1 MPAISFL
8 IADPSQA
15 VQTFI
20 RKQLESYG
28 FDAASIK
35 TVAGPSAG
43 AEVSAELRPDFL
55 LTDAFEKESMS
66 GLGLYHE
73 VQKHNPECSFALMGT
88 SAGAAEQ
95 SDAIAAGAYFLLAKP
110 FTAEVFQST
119 LAKALGQLAQKH
131 PQIAQQV
138 LAQTK
143 SAAPASKI
151 VLPNL
156 PQYKPGD
163 QVSYKNRRETVK
175 HVILRRGELVVQL
188 HGLAGL
194 IEATKL
200 QRL

>member
-8 IADPSQA
+8 IADPSPA
-15 VQTFI
+15 VLTFI

-28 FDAASIK
+28 FESASIK
-35 TVAGPSAG
+35 TVANPRA
-43 AEVSAELRPDFL
+43 AVEVAAELKPDFL
-55 LTDAFEKESMS
+55 LTDAFDKESIS
-66 GLGLYHE
+66 GLGLYSE
-73 VQKHNPECSFALMGT
+73 VQKHNPECSFALMGA
-88 SAGAAEQ
+88 SAGTVEQ

-110 FTAEVFQST
+110 FTADVFQST
-119 LAKALGQLAQKH
+119 LAKALGQFAQKH

-143 SAAPASKI
+143 AATPATKI